1 MRNPMLGES
10 CGSMFLFGGV
20 LNKIQEKV
28 PAKVLIWAIP
38 VHGMTDVWRL
48 IESWAILKLTSAS
61 ELAAVK

>member
-10 CGSMFLFGGV
+10 CGSMFFFGGI

-48 IESWAILKLTSAS
+48 MQKQRIMGDFEVDVS
-61 ELAAVK
+61 E